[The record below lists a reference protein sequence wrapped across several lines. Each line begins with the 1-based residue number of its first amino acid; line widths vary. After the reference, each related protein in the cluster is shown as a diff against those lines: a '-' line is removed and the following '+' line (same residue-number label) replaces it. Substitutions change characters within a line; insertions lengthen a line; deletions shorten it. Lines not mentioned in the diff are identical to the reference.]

1 MKMGWIKLY
10 DETGREIDLP
20 SIGLLGLKLSIPSPS
35 YSRETQKIEGM
46 AGEIVIDQQ
55 LNPKTLE
62 AEFWSK
68 SKSYA
73 DSLRSRDAL
82 YGLLGNGRPFYV
94 SESRQPGK
102 WFKVRLDGWEPAR
115 INSEVMSFSIPLQCA
130 SGTAETMRVDEKRF
144 QAARFDYKND
154 GTASINMRSQTE
166 TEIEF
171 RGASQ
176 NLRIRNKTTGE
187 EWRYTGSSTV
197 NDTILLKGVRS
208 TKNGSSIFGS
218 TNKKLVGFVPGW
230 NSIEIEGATGD
241 FEVKIR
247 TRFYFL

>member
-1 MKMGWIKLY
+1 MDWIKLY
-10 DETGREIDLP
+10 DENGREIDLP
-20 SIGLLGLKLSIPSPS
+20 SIGLIGLKLSIPSPS
-35 YSRETQKIEGM
+35 YSRETQTIEGM
-46 AGEIVIDQQ
+46 DGEIVIDQQ
-55 LNPKTLE
+55 LNAKTLE

-68 SKSYA
+68 SKSYD

-102 WFKVRLDGWEPAR
+102 WFRVRLDGWEPTR
-115 INSEVMSFSIPLQCA
+115 INSYFMSFTVPLYCA
-130 SGTAETMRVDEKRF
+130 SGKSETIRVEEKTFKTTA
-144 QAARFDYKND
+144 FDFKND
-154 GTASINMRSQTE
+154 GTAAINMRQQAD

-187 EWRYTGSSTV
+187 EWSYNGTSTAG
-197 NDTILLKGVRS
+197 NTILIKGVRS
-208 TKNGSSIFGS
+208 TKNGVSVFGS
-218 TNKKLVGFVPGW
+218 TNKKLVGFAPGW

-241 FEVKIR
+241 LEVTIR